1 MWIPAHKL
9 NHKDF
14 SPACKLCCKLLGT
27 AHLFCLQSVYVL
39 DVYVLEFLC
48 EHLHM
53 CVQAHVR
60 RSEDNLVCQAS
71 LLTFFEQGLLYTASY
86 TRLAAFQV
94 SASHLQRS
102 MLGLQTCKHP
112 VCMYVLEV

>member
-1 MWIPAHKL
+1 MWIPARKL

-27 AHLFCLQSVYVL
+27 AHLFCFQSVYML

-86 TRLAAFQV
+86 TRLAAFQRHV
-94 SASHLQRS
+94 CNPS
-102 MLGLQTCKHP
+102 MLRWRCKHP
-112 VCMYVLEV
+112 VCMCVLEV